1 MFLHHPLK
9 LDSRVEREA
18 RTLVAAGYDVEVIAL
33 AAEGFPD
40 REARDGYAIR
50 RVPAEGLLAR
60 VLGRVDR
67 AGVWPFARLAFRG
80 RALSS
85 MRKWGRRAA
94 RAAAERPAGLL
105 IGHDLDGFLAG
116 IRAKRRTGAP
126 LIYDSHELFPDYASS
141 GRPAYERRGWILYES
156 RLIRHA
162 DQVIAVTPG
171 RGDVMASRYGIPK
184 PLIIRNMP
192 ETAERPAQP
201 AARLRQGVPD
211 GSSVIFYSGGL
222 QPTRGLEQLIAALE
236 HLPSCVLAVMG
247 SGEPGYVEGLRALAV
262 EAGVAERM
270 ILHPPVRPHEVVAA
284 SAGAD
289 VGVVLNRNVSL
300 NNWLSLPNKIY
311 EYLAAGIPVVASH
324 SPELTQ
330 LVDQYEV
337 GETCDPDRPTDIARA
352 IAAVL
357 DDRERYE
364 RLRENVRRAAPE
376 MTWESEEKRFL
387 TAVRELTQPASGR
400 P

>member
-1 MFLHHPLK
+1 
-9 LDSRVEREA
+9 
-18 RTLVAAGYDVEVIAL
+18 
-33 AAEGFPD
+33 
-40 REARDGYAIR
+40 
-50 RVPAEGLLAR
+50 
-60 VLGRVDR
+60 
-67 AGVWPFARLAFRG
+67 
-80 RALSS
+80 

-94 RAAAERPAGLL
+94 HAAAERPAGLL

-236 HLPSCVLAVMG
+236 HLPSCVLAVI
-247 SGEPGYVEGLRALAV
+247 GLRR
-262 EAGVAERM
+262 AGLRRGSARTRRGGRRRGEDD
-270 ILHPPVRPHEVVAA
+270 PA
-284 SAGAD
+284 SAGAPSR
-289 VGVVLNRNVSL
+289 GGGGERRSRRRRG
-300 NNWLSLPNKIY
+300 PQPQRKP
-311 EYLAAGIPVVASH
+311 EQLAQPSEQDLRVPRGGDSGRREP
-324 SPELTQ
+324 L
-330 LVDQYEV
+330 
-337 GETCDPDRPTDIARA
+337 ARA
-352 IAAVL
+352 DAARRPVRGRGNL
-357 DDRERYE
+357 RSGQAHRHRARDRRGPRRPRALRTATRERSPRGAGDDLGE
-364 RLRENVRRAAPE
+364 
-376 MTWESEEKRFL
+376 
-387 TAVRELTQPASGR
+387 
-400 P
+400 